1 MKDKD
6 KGIINDLVKLAGI
19 ENALEEAEVKE
30 AIKDYPE
37 VTYNDIVKALN
48 KLGIAVIK
56 AKAADYDEI
65 GPDFEDLDSEED
77 VDVDKM
83 IQEADR
89 DNELSALS
97 NDPVRVYLKEIGQ
110 IPLLKADEEQ
120 KLGKQVYDARIAKQF
135 LENAQANNEE
145 LDKKTINMN
154 LKLIEKGEEAASK
167 LTEANYR
174 LVVSIAK
181 KYERSGMNFLD
192 LIQDGNMGLMKAVE
206 KYEYQK
212 GFKFSTYATWWIR
225 QAISR
230 SIAEKS
236 RTIRI
241 PVHMNE
247 TINKMNKIKRELMQD
262 IGREPT
268 DEEIA
273 NKLGESVEKIQYI
286 KSIARDP
293 MSLETPVGE
302 EDDSA
307 LGDFISDPNSVT
319 PQDFL
324 EKELLTES
332 LDDILEKYLTDKEE
346 KIIRMRYGQFDGKE
360 YTLEEIGKIMGITRE
375 RVRQIENK
383 ALDKLRTKA
392 GASEK
397 LKPFYVK

>member
-1 MKDKD
+1 MKDKELLNEL
-6 KGIINDLVKLAGI
+6 IKLAGPQ
-19 ENALEEAEVKE
+19 KE
-30 AIKDYPE
+30 LDEQEIKDAIKDNKE
-37 VTYNDIVKALN
+37 IKIAQIAKAL
-48 KLGIAVIK
+48 KKEGISVIK
-56 AKAADYDEI
+56 SKTISLDEEI
-65 GPDFEDLDSEED
+65 YLDFTGDIETEELIDIDKILSD
-77 VDVDKM
+77 VNKDD
-83 IQEADR
+83 INFID
-89 DNELSALS
+89 

-110 IPLLKADEEQ
+110 IPLLKIDEEQ
-120 KLGKQVYDARIAKQF
+120 KLGKQVYDGRLAKQF
-135 LENAQANNEE
+135 LENARLNGEE
-145 LDKKTINMN
+145 LEPKVERNN
-154 LKLIEKGEEAASK
+154 LKLVTQGEIASNK
-167 LTEANYR
+167 LAEANYR

-247 TINKMNKIKRELMQD
+247 TINKMNKRELMQD

-268 DEEIA
+268 DDEIA
-273 NKLGESVEKIQYI
+273 QKLGENVEKIQYI

-302 EDDSA
+302 EDDSS
-307 LGDFISDPNSVT
+307 LGDFISDPSSIT
-319 PQDFL
+319 PHDYL
-324 EKELLTES
+324 EKELLKES
-332 LDDILEKYLTDKEE
+332 LDEILEKYLTDKEE
-346 KIIRMRYGQFDGKE
+346 KIIRMRYGIYDSRE

-383 ALDKLRTKA
+383 AIDKIRAKA
-392 GASEK
+392 SDSIK
-397 LKPFYVK
+397 QQNFHFK